1 MPLLSSCNCYDEV
14 TRQEQLLELRTC
26 VYTLE
31 CFVEAC
37 VCFLAAFF
45 LESRLS
51 FALVAFVCLH
61 IEDLVCLYVLDL
73 SPRAGKFL
81 FVCCSACSTM
91 VPFVLPR
98 QGRCRQLRR
107 WVFARARTCQ
117 TLCWLRLQKSGATM
131 VPFLNGLTLK
141 PEPGFVCFVA

>member
-45 LESRLS
+45 WNRGFRLLSLPS
-51 FALVAFVCLH
+51 FATMCL
-61 IEDLVCLYVLDL
+61 CFL
-73 SPRAGKFL
+73 SIADR
-81 FVCCSACSTM
+81 
-91 VPFVLPR
+91 
-98 QGRCRQLRR
+98 
-107 WVFARARTCQ
+107 
-117 TLCWLRLQKSGATM
+117 
-131 VPFLNGLTLK
+131 
-141 PEPGFVCFVA
+141 E

>member
-61 IEDLVCLYVLDL
+61 VSVFLALQTGSSSRCNRPGVALGVADREKL
-73 SPRAGKFL
+73 S
-81 FVCCSACSTM
+81 V
-91 VPFVLPR
+91 
-98 QGRCRQLRR
+98 
-107 WVFARARTCQ
+107 
-117 TLCWLRLQKSGATM
+117 
-131 VPFLNGLTLK
+131 
-141 PEPGFVCFVA
+141 

>member
-45 LESRLS
+45 LEHCRPGV
-51 FALVAFVCLH
+51 ALGVTDR
-61 IEDLVCLYVLDL
+61 E
-73 SPRAGKFL
+73 
-81 FVCCSACSTM
+81 
-91 VPFVLPR
+91 
-98 QGRCRQLRR
+98 
-107 WVFARARTCQ
+107 
-117 TLCWLRLQKSGATM
+117 
-131 VPFLNGLTLK
+131 
-141 PEPGFVCFVA
+141 